1 MIKNLTIRL
10 NLILTALL
18 LMVCVNRVFADQ
30 AVADLKGEDKERF
43 DKFRHIFTTGNA
55 AEFYSYTKD
64 YAAYLKKR
72 GDMNLYYKLKSNESF
87 YALRHN
93 QILQAMDYAKQL
105 EREVRENK
113 AEDFYYLPLGVMA
126 DIYYES
132 HDMHKAETFFLRALD
147 EVGDRDPKFTMRV
160 YQSLGTMKALKDP
173 QQALSWLEKSETKA
187 KELDNTEYFSMAV
200 AMKGYVYFLAGDS
213 AHFYQV
219 YDEYN
224 NLRTSGDPDFSKRYN
239 NLMEIAKL
247 TFDKDYQ
254 GARNILYRGNL
265 YVDSALVAIRLLAS
279 EGIIADGFAAIKH
292 RYVELDSIFSLAQE
306 ASFDRIVN
314 ERTLMQAREEV
325 ETGKQKVKQLTNWL
339 IGLIVAFLV
348 IYLMG
353 RRRLWLKLQTKNS
366 ELKEALAHAEES
378 DRMKTAF
385 ISNMSHEV
393 RTPLNAVAGFSQ
405 VLCTPG
411 IELADEEKADMQ
423 ERISTNVELITTIV
437 NEVLE
442 LSKSESESRL
452 RPDSD
457 MEEVWINQLCRSIL
471 RSMAI
476 KANKGVETRF
486 STKVADDFTIRT
498 HANTVRRILT
508 HILDNAQKFTEQGY
522 IELRCV
528 FDTDKKVLTLMV
540 TDTGIGIPES
550 DRDRIFELFEK
561 ADGNFKEGIGLGL
574 PISQRL
580 ASSIGGRISLD
591 PNYTDGSRF
600 IFSIPLVSGK

>member
-55 AEFYSYTKD
+55 TEFYSYTKD

-87 YALRHN
+87 FALRHN
-93 QILQAMDYAKQL
+93 QILQAMDYAQQL
-105 EREVRENK
+105 EKEVRENK
-113 AEDFYYLPLGVMA
+113 AEDYYYLPLGVMA

-132 HDMHKAETFFLRALD
+132 HDMHKAEAFFLRALD

-160 YQSLGTMKALKDP
+160 YQSLGVMLALKNP
-173 QQALSWLEKSETKA
+173 EQALTWFEKSESKA
-187 KELDNTEYFSMAV
+187 QELDNMEYLSMAV
-200 AMKGYVYFLAGDS
+200 AMKGYVYFLADD
-213 AHFYQV
+213 AARFYQV
-219 YDEYN
+219 YDEYDD
-224 NLRTSGDPDFSKRYN
+224 LRTSGDPEFSKRYN
-239 NLMEIAKL
+239 NMMEIAKL

-254 GARNILYRGNL
+254 GARNILRRGNL

-279 EGIIADGFAAIKH
+279 EGNISDGFAAIRH
-292 RYVELDSIFSLAQE
+292 RYVELDSIFCLAQE
-306 ASFDRIVN
+306 ASFDHIAT
-314 ERTLMQAREEV
+314 ERTLMQAREEA
-325 ETGKQKVKQLTNWL
+325 ETGKQRVKRLTNWL
-339 IGLIVAFLV
+339 IGLTVAFLI

-353 RRRLWLKLQTKNS
+353 RRRLWLKIQTKNRD
-366 ELKEALAHAEES
+366 LKDALAHAEES

-385 ISNMSHEV
+385 ISNMSHEI

-423 ERISTNVELITTIV
+423 ERITTNVELITTIV

-457 MEEVWINQLCRSIL
+457 MEEVRINQLCRSIL

-486 STKVADDFTIRT
+486 STNVADDFTIRT
-498 HANTVRRILT
+498 HSKTVRRILT
-508 HILDNAQKFTEQGY
+508 HILDNAQKFTEQGHV
-522 IELRCV
+522 ELRCV
-528 FDTDKKVLTLMV
+528 CDTDKKVLNLMV
-540 TDTGIGIPES
+540 TDTGVGIPES

-580 ASSIGGRISLD
+580 ASSIGAQISLD

-600 IFSIPLVSGK
+600 ILSMPLL